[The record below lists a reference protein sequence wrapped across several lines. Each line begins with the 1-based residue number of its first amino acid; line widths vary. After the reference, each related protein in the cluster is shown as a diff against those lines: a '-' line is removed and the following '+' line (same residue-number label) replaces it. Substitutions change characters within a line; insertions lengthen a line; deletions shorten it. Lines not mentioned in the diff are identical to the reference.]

1 MAAIRMHQDQ
11 LLAVTTCLIIC
22 LPVTSSAQQQQMR
35 VERNMEFRHKMT
47 LEAERAN
54 PLCSARVEIEY
65 LQNNTIAWAG
75 GTIDT
80 GDCVAASGAYTIQV
94 RYRDAQGEV
103 KTLES
108 EETWRR
114 DDDQPVHFEGQYPIG
129 ENVDLIR
136 VRASKIR
143 CECSTE
149 NNKPGDPA
157 PEEQGDSE

>member
-1 MAAIRMHQDQ
+1 MKS
-11 LLAVTTCLIIC
+11 LEVLAVSIC
-22 LPVTSSAQQQQMR
+22 FQACMPVTGNAEQQEMR
-35 VERNMEFRHKMT
+35 IERNMEFRHKMT
-47 LEAERAN
+47 LEAQRAN
-54 PLCSARVEIEY
+54 HLCSARVEIEY
-65 LQNNTIAWAG
+65 LQNNTLAWAG

-80 GDCVAASGAYTIQV
+80 RDCAAASGAYTLQV

-114 DDDQPVHFEGQYPIG
+114 DDDQPVHFEGEYPIG

-143 CECSTE
+143 CECSTK
-149 NNKPGDPA
+149 NNKPGNPE

>member
-1 MAAIRMHQDQ
+1 MAAFRMNPHH
-11 LLAVTTCLIIC
+11 LLAVTACFLVC

-47 LEAERAN
+47 LEAERATGI
-54 PLCSARVEIEY
+54 CSARVEIEY
-65 LQNNTIAWAG
+65 LQRNTLAWAG

-80 GDCVAASGAYTIQV
+80 KDCAVASGVYTIEV
-94 RYRDAQGEV
+94 RYRDAQGDV
-103 KTLES
+103 KTLET

-114 DDDQPVHFEGQYPIG
+114 DDNQPVHFEGEYPIG

-149 NNKPGDPA
+149 NNEPGDPE

>member
-1 MAAIRMHQDQ
+1 MKSLK
-11 LLAVTTCLIIC
+11 LLAVTIC
-22 LPVTSSAQQQQMR
+22 FPVFLPVTGNAQQQQEMR
-35 VERNMEFRHKMT
+35 IERTMEFKHKMT

-65 LQNNTIAWAG
+65 TQKNTLAWAG

-80 GDCVAASGAYTIQV
+80 GDCAAAFGEYTISV
-94 RYRDAQGEV
+94 RYRDADGEV
-103 KTLES
+103 KTLEA

-114 DDDQPVHFEGQYPIG
+114 DDDQPVHFAGEYAIG

-136 VRASKIR
+136 VRARNIR

-149 NNKPGDPA
+149 ANEPGDSA

>member
-1 MAAIRMHQDQ
+1 MAAIRMHPNH
-11 LLAVTTCLIIC
+11 LPAVTACVFIC
-22 LPVTSSAQQQQMR
+22 LPVTSSAQQQMR
-35 VERNMEFRHKMT
+35 VERNMEFRHKIT
-47 LEAERAN
+47 LEADRATSI
-54 PLCSARVEIEY
+54 CSARVEIEY
-65 LQNNTIAWAG
+65 VQNNTLAWAG

-80 GDCVAASGAYTIQV
+80 RDCAAASGTYTIQV

-114 DDDQPVHFEGQYPIG
+114 DDDQPVHFEGDYPIG
-129 ENVDLIR
+129 ENADLIR

-149 NNKPGDPA
+149 NNEPGDPE